1 LMTTWTEAN
10 FLERLRAPL
19 KDAYDASASLCPDA
33 EMMSAYAHNT
43 ANEFVRNAVEK
54 HLRTCADC
62 RELAAQLAEFDAAG
76 EDAVAM
82 SAAMQA
88 EWVNAEKRLD
98 IASDNFVRTAEV
110 DFRKA
115 ARVEPAPAASTAH
128 EAAWQFPWVK
138 SAWSVAAVA
147 LLVVLGFV
155 LMRHEDSVI
164 RHETADMEAEHVSP
178 PSSAAPNATTSSA
191 ATPVT
196 NGGAKQPPPIAVANE
211 TGSNGALPSAVR
223 DAEGATI
230 VAEPPATHGKPRS
243 TAGHVPAKHAAP
255 EVGPVVASNG
265 ATDTGA
271 TAAPP
276 APDTNANSTPSSSG
290 SAPPS
295 SSEPNA
301 VASNVAP
308 PPTAATPGPATS
320 TSGSHGG
327 GSLHGFNSFGSH
339 NTSAAAT
346 RPKSAAP
353 DAPLPQSIQLSAGTR
368 VWIVYRNITHRSD
381 SSFAFT
387 GSLLE
392 PISGTGSTPL
402 GKDTEIDGEGVAV
415 NGKTSLT
422 VEQIVIRGVRY
433 QLKGSGGAVTQGS
446 AGGGAAITFDSGQ
459 VQELWVAGPATYE
472 KAGDTGASG
481 SKP

>member
-1 LMTTWTEAN
+1 MTTWTEAN

-19 KDAYDASASLCPDA
+19 KDAQEASASLCPDA
-33 EMMSAYAHNT
+33 EMMSAYVGNS

-62 RELAAQLAEFDAAG
+62 RELAAQLAEFDATG

-98 IASDNFVRTAEV
+98 IAAENFVRTAEV

-115 ARVEPAPAASTAH
+115 ARVEPAPAVAAATRD
-128 EAAWQFPWVK
+128 AAWKFPWGK
-138 SAWSVAAVA
+138 TAWSVAAVA
-147 LLVVLGFV
+147 LLVVAGFF
-155 LMRHEDSVI
+155 LMRKDGAPQ
-164 RHETADMEAEHVSP
+164 TAQVAAPESAP
-178 PSSAAPNATTSSA
+178 SAAPSNAATANSGNASATTSGA
-191 ATPVT
+191 AKV
-196 NGGAKQPPPIAVANE
+196 PPIAVANDSG
-211 TGSNGALPSAVR
+211 TNGALTPGVR
-223 DAEGATI
+223 DADGATI

-243 TAGHVPAKHAAP
+243 TAGHSPAKHSAA
-255 EVGPVVASNG
+255 EIGPVVASNG
-265 ATDTGA
+265 AADTGA
-271 TAAPP
+271 IAVAPSANPPTTVNSGAA
-276 APDTNANSTPSSSG
+276 ANSN
-290 SAPPS
+290 
-295 SSEPNA
+295 EPNA
-301 VASNVAP
+301 VASNAAP
-308 PPTAATPGPATS
+308 PATAAPATS
-320 TSGSHGG
+320 APSTSGGGSGG
-327 GSLHGFNSFGSH
+327 GSLHGFNSFGSR
-339 NTSAAAT
+339 NTSAATAA
-346 RPKSAAP
+346 RPKSAVGSAP
-353 DAPLPQSIQLSAGTR
+353 MPQSIQLTAGTR

-422 VEQIVIRGVRY
+422 VEQIVVRGIRY
-433 QLKGSGGAVTQGS
+433 QLKGSGGAVTQGA
-446 AGGGAAITFDSGQ
+446 AGGGAALTFDSGQ
-459 VQELWVAGPATYE
+459 VQELWLAGPATYE
-472 KAGDTGASG
+472 KEGDTGAAG